1 MISLLR
7 NIYSYKRYC
16 VQTCTEKS
24 NNFRLWCSAYVKM
37 ASRYFVITQ
46 QVIRLLVTVTL
57 HIVFFVLLVTKIKF
71 NSSTWEVV
79 FIPLFI
85 FDFFAL
91 VYTIIYL
98 IQYCLKKI
106 NDWENSEEADQSVLI
121 TFLPVESTEL
131 PALFFV
137 AIGLCLKITAQVLL
151 VVHLN
156 GQIGRP
162 FVPGIL
168 FCLLFAEIWGAFI
181 YYSLSPHTIR
191 TARL

>member
-1 MISLLR
+1 MAPKCFSI
-7 NIYSYKRYC
+7 
-16 VQTCTEKS
+16 TEQ
-24 NNFRLWCSAYVKM
+24 A
-37 ASRYFVITQ
+37 
-46 QVIRLLVTVTL
+46 IRLIVTVIL
-57 HIVFFVLLVTKIKF
+57 HTVFFALLVTKIKF

-79 FIPLFI
+79 FVPLFI
-85 FDFFAL
+85 FDFFAIL
-91 VYTIIYL
+91 YTIIYL

-106 NDWENSEEADQSVLI
+106 NDWENSEEAEQSVLI

-156 GQIGRP
+156 GQIDRP

-168 FCLLFAEIWGAFI
+168 FCMLFAEIWGAFI
-181 YYSLSPHTIR
+181 YYSLYPHTIR